1 MGIKDSL
8 RIDKIKQSLKLIKE
22 SIQELES
29 IEYVLEL
36 LEKEIEDYRDLVDKE
51 SFIPK
56 ARFVKERVQRLI
68 DRMKF
73 AGEETLA
80 CVGIK
85 MSVLGEIDQN
95 DKYSITTYIA
105 TYIDRHVRPSD
116 LLFKIDD
123 ETIGIIFPLKN
134 RNDIEAV
141 EQRLKFML
149 LNLKAKTYSSR
160 NVLINFKLSYFFL
173 EKDSSADEVFNKL
186 LESLKRVEE

>member
-1 MGIKDSL
+1 LGIKESL
-8 RIDKIKQSLKLIKE
+8 GIEKIKESLKLIKE

-36 LEKEIEDYRDLVDKE
+36 LERELEDYRSLIDKE

-56 ARFVKERVQRLI
+56 AKFVKERIQRLI

-85 MSVLGEIDQN
+85 ISVVGEIDPN
-95 DKYSITTYIA
+95 DKHSIVNYIA

-123 ETIGIIFPLKN
+123 EIIGIIFPLKN
-134 RNDIEAV
+134 KNDIEAV

-160 NVLINFKLSYFFL
+160 NVLINFKLSYFFI
-173 EKDSSADEVFNKL
+173 EKDSSSDEVFNKL
-186 LESLKRVEE
+186 ITGLKDTEE